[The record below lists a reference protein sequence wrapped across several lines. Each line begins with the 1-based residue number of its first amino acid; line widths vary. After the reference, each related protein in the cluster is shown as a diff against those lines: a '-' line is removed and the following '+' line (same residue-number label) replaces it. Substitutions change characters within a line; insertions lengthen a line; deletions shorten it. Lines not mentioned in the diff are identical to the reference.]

1 MELKDEKLKELKE
14 IRRGFGIL
22 LLAILTFSG
31 TILPKYVDTH
41 DLLLK
46 QILFFSSFSIVILIT
61 GIIIIS
67 IKIWRLIKLDR

>member
-1 MELKDEKLKELKE
+1 MELKEEKLKELKE

-41 DLLLK
+41 DFLLK